1 MTRGPGPSHAL
12 KLVVVM
18 LLWAACFPLITLGL
32 TSSPHLTF
40 AAMRAALAGAA
51 LVALGVI
58 LRRPLPSAPA
68 AWGWIALIGLG
79 ATTLGFLGMVHAA
92 EFVAPGMATVIAN
105 TQPLL
110 AAAIAYAFLGERL
123 GARGYAGLA
132 LGFAGI
138 ALIAASRLL
147 PGGGYTY
154 ALGIAYIVL
163 AALGI
168 SLGNVIMKR
177 VAGSV
182 DPVMAMGLQLLL
194 GAVPLALAAS
204 VFEEPLSVR
213 WSTEFGLVLASLAL
227 AGTALPF
234 WLWFSV
240 LEKTELS
247 RANAYTF
254 LVPLF
259 GLAIG
264 LAFFDE
270 AIDAFAA
277 AGAALAVFGTWW
289 AQAAATSRR

>member
-1 MTRGPGPSHAL
+1 MWRNGTADAFRL
-12 KLVVVM
+12 TLVM
-18 LLWAACFPLITLGL
+18 LLWAACFPLITVGL
-32 TSSPHLTF
+32 ASAPHLTF
-40 AAMRAALAGAA
+40 AAIRAILAGAA

-79 ATTLGFLGMVHAA
+79 TTTLGFLGMVHAA

-110 AAAIAYAFLGERL
+110 AAAIAYAFLGEQL
-123 GARGYAGLA
+123 GSRGYAGLA

-138 ALIAASRLL
+138 ALIAAPRFLAT
-147 PGGGYTY
+147 GQDGYY
-154 ALGIAYIVL
+154 IGIAYILL
-163 AALGI
+163 ATLGI
-168 SLGNVIMKR
+168 TLGNVIMKR
-177 VAGSV
+177 VAGSM

-194 GAVPLALAAS
+194 GAVPLALAAL
-204 VFEEPLSVR
+204 VIEEPSSVR
-213 WSTEFGLVLASLAL
+213 WSTEFALVLASLAL